1 MSLGGIENNQ
11 FAQICLLLEMK
22 IGKDPFCIFI
32 VNSEKIHHMNLVAT
46 AYFDRVILFMGVSLH
61 KTNES

>member
-1 MSLGGIENNQ
+1 
-11 FAQICLLLEMK
+11 MK
-22 IGKDPFCIFI
+22 IGKDPFSIFI
-32 VNSEKIHHMNLVAT
+32 VNSENIHHMNLVAT